1 MNVPSLSSG
10 CEIAPFLF
18 ATWPAAGGV
27 TTMASLRLKEHEVAR
42 RSDLLSVSFT
52 HTRETD
58 LQTLLFFEAQNDR
71 MMRM

>member
-1 MNVPSLSSG
+1 M
-10 CEIAPFLF
+10 
-18 ATWPAAGGV
+18 AGGV